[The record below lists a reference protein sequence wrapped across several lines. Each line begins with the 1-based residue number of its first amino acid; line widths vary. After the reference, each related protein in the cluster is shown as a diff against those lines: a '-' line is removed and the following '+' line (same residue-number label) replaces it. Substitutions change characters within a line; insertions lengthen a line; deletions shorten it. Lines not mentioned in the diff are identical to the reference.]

1 MITAKSS
8 GKYWAFHCTIFST
21 LCILDNFHNKNLM
34 NLTENPKLLFVIPKS
49 KSISIKAIDWTSEIN
64 ITCTLQISNSEES
77 NVVTVI
83 NC

>member
-1 MITAKSS
+1 
-8 GKYWAFHCTIFST
+8 
-21 LCILDNFHNKNLM
+21 M